1 MLHPAPINKKAG
13 YILPLKKI
21 GQIMALKARFCHL
34 PKNQKESKKRDR
46 QKSLHRASYVWMY
59 FNELIHYVME
69 EEELTWNDDEWFPN
83 EDL

>member
-1 MLHPAPINKKAG
+1 MDNL
-13 YILPLKKI
+13 LPLIKKQDI
-21 GQIMALKARFCHL
+21 SCLLKNWSNYGIKGQVL
-34 PKNQKESKKRDR
+34 PFAQKPKGIKKRDR

-83 EDL
+83 EEL